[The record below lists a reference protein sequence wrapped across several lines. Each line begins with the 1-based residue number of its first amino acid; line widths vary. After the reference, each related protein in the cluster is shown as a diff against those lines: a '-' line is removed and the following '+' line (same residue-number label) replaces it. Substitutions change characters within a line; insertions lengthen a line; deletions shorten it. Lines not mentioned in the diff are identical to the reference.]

1 MHVCM
6 LSAEYPPRWG
16 GMGSTVYHLS
26 AALAAK
32 GHRVTVITR
41 SGGGKPPRVDG
52 VTVTEVPWAMIPME
66 FTRSYGRWA
75 LRALEKLHEREPVDV
90 IHVHVPLLA
99 WNEKQFK
106 RARGISPVITSLHGS
121 WKGEARGLV
130 LSSQFGEEGARWNV
144 NDIAIRRFANHY
156 AKFENIALNHS
167 DICVANSV
175 ATRIDFETNYSPP
188 NNWDCETILWGVD
201 TGLYRPLHL
210 DSEDDLARSNKLRE
224 GYGANQE
231 TNLILAVGR
240 LAARK
245 GHTMLIRAFA
255 TVVKESPDSHLLIVG
270 RGGLRSKLLRLART
284 LGISEHVSIE
294 SGMKFDELAACFSIA
309 DLVCYPSYYEG
320 QGLVPLEAMASGT
333 PCLAFD
339 LPPLTEMIDEEVGGL
354 CEMSEDSLAES
365 MLSMLSSGELIAK
378 GAMGRRRV
386 LERFTFEGNADAF
399 LAVYERAIGDSGR
412 RGNS

>member
-1 MHVCM
+1 
-6 LSAEYPPRWG
+6 
-16 GMGSTVYHLS
+16 MGSTVYHLS

-32 GHRVTVITR
+32 GHTVTVITR

-52 VTVTEVPWAMIPME
+52 VTVAEVPWARIPME

-90 IHVHVPLLA
+90 IHVHAPLLA

-130 LSSQFGEEGARWNV
+130 LGSQFGEEGARWNV

-156 AKFENIALNHS
+156 AKFENIAINHS

-175 ATRIDFETNYSPP
+175 ATRNDFETNYSPP

-210 DSEDDLARSNKLRE
+210 DSEDDFVRSNELRKR
-224 GYGANQE
+224 YGADQE

-255 TVVKESPDSHLLIVG
+255 KVVKESPDSHLLIVG
-270 RGGLRSKLLRLART
+270 RGGLRSKLLRLARV
-284 LGISEHVSIE
+284 LGINEHVSIE
-294 SGMKFDELAACFSIA
+294 SGMSFEELGECLSIS

-320 QGLVPLEAMASGT
+320 QGLVPLEAMAAGT
-333 PCLAFD
+333 PCLTFD
-339 LPPLTEMIDEEVGGL
+339 LPPLTEMIDGEVGGL

-378 GAMGRRRV
+378 GAAGRRRV
-386 LERFTFEGNADAF
+386 LDLFTLEGNADAF

>member
-1 MHVCM
+1 
-6 LSAEYPPRWG
+6 
-16 GMGSTVYHLS
+16 MGSTVYHLS

-32 GHRVTVITR
+32 GHTVTVITR

-52 VTVTEVPWAMIPME
+52 VTVAEVPWARIPME

-75 LRALEKLHEREPVDV
+75 LRALEKLHDREPVDV
-90 IHVHVPLLA
+90 IHVHAPLLA

-130 LSSQFGEEGARWNV
+130 LGSQFGEEGARWNV

-156 AKFENIALNHS
+156 AKFENIAINHS

-175 ATRIDFETNYSPP
+175 ATRNDFETNYSPP

-210 DSEDDLARSNKLRE
+210 DSEDDFVRSNELRKR
-224 GYGANQE
+224 YGADQE

-255 TVVKESPDSHLLIVG
+255 KVVKESPDSHLLIVG
-270 RGGLRSKLLRLART
+270 RGGLRSKLLRLARV
-284 LGISEHVSIE
+284 LGINEHVSIE
-294 SGMKFDELAACFSIA
+294 SGMSFEELGECLSIS

-320 QGLVPLEAMASGT
+320 QGLVPLEAMAAGT
-333 PCLAFD
+333 PCLTFD
-339 LPPLTEMIDEEVGGL
+339 LPPLTEMIDGEVGGL

-378 GAMGRRRV
+378 GAAGRRRV
-386 LERFTFEGNADAF
+386 LDLFTLEGNADAF

>member
-32 GHRVTVITR
+32 GHTVTVITR

-52 VTVTEVPWAMIPME
+52 VTVAEVPWARIPME

-90 IHVHVPLLA
+90 IHVHAPLLA

-130 LSSQFGEEGARWNV
+130 LGSQFGEEGARWNV

-156 AKFENIALNHS
+156 AKFENIAINHS

-175 ATRIDFETNYSPP
+175 ATRNDFETNYSPP

-210 DSEDDLARSNKLRE
+210 DSEDDFVRSNELRKR
-224 GYGANQE
+224 YGADQE

-255 TVVKESPDSHLLIVG
+255 KVVKESPDSHLLIVG
-270 RGGLRSKLLRLART
+270 RGGLRSKLLRLARV
-284 LGISEHVSIE
+284 LGINEHVSIE
-294 SGMKFDELAACFSIA
+294 SGMSFEELGECLSIS

-320 QGLVPLEAMASGT
+320 QGLVPLEAMAAGT
-333 PCLAFD
+333 PCLTFD
-339 LPPLTEMIDEEVGGL
+339 LPPLTEMIDGEVGGL

-378 GAMGRRRV
+378 GAAGRRRV
-386 LERFTFEGNADAF
+386 LDLFTLEGNADAF

>member
-41 SGGGKPPRVDG
+41 SGGGKPPRVEG
-52 VTVTEVPWAMIPME
+52 VTVAEVPWARIPME
-66 FTRSYGRWA
+66 FTRSYGRWV
-75 LRALEKLHEREPVDV
+75 LRALEKLHKREPVDV

-99 WNEKQFK
+99 WNEKQFE
-106 RARGISPVITSLHGS
+106 RARKISPVITSLHGS

-156 AKFENIALNHS
+156 AKFENIAINHS
-167 DICVANSV
+167 EICVANSV
-175 ATRIDFETNYSPP
+175 ATRNDFETNYSPP

-201 TGLYRPLHL
+201 TELYRPLHL
-210 DSEDDLARSNKLRE
+210 DSEDDIDRSNKLRKR
-224 GYGANQE
+224 YGANQE

-255 TVVKESPDSHLLIVG
+255 KVVKESPDSHLLIVG
-270 RGGLRSKLLRLART
+270 RGGLRSKFLRLARA
-284 LGISEHVSIE
+284 LGIGEHVSIE

-333 PCLAFD
+333 PCLTFD

-354 CEMSEDSLAES
+354 CEMRENSLAES

-378 GAMGRRRV
+378 GAAGRKRV
-386 LERFTFEGNADAF
+386 LDQFTLEGNATAF
-399 LAVYERAIGDSGR
+399 LAVYERAIGHSGR

>member
-41 SGGGKPPRVDG
+41 SGGGKPPRVEG
-52 VTVTEVPWAMIPME
+52 VTVAEVPWARIPME
-66 FTRSYGRWA
+66 FTRSYGRWV
-75 LRALEKLHEREPVDV
+75 LRALEKLHKREPVDV

-99 WNEKQFK
+99 WNEKQFE
-106 RARGISPVITSLHGS
+106 RARKISPVITSLHGS

-156 AKFENIALNHS
+156 AKFENIAINHS
-167 DICVANSV
+167 EICVANSV
-175 ATRIDFETNYSPP
+175 ATRNDFETNYSPP

-201 TGLYRPLHL
+201 TELYRPLHL
-210 DSEDDLARSNKLRE
+210 DSEDDIDRSNKLRKR
-224 GYGANQE
+224 YGANQE

-255 TVVKESPDSHLLIVG
+255 KVVKESPDSHLLIVG
-270 RGGLRSKLLRLART
+270 RGGLRSKFLRLARA
-284 LGISEHVSIE
+284 LGIGEHVSIE
-294 SGMKFDELAACFSIA
+294 SGMKFDELAACLSIA

-333 PCLAFD
+333 PCLTFD

-354 CEMSEDSLAES
+354 CEMRENSLAES

-378 GAMGRRRV
+378 GAAGRKRV
-386 LERFTFEGNADAF
+386 LDQFTLEGNATAF
-399 LAVYERAIGDSGR
+399 LAVYERAIGHSGR